1 LNSQLIKKKRKT
13 SAMSKQSKSEKK
25 TEPEAV
31 KKSIIKRIFYWL
43 LMTGI
48 KLSFVVVIA
57 TGIYAIYLDGKVRQ
71 TFEGQRWQVPMQVYG
86 KAEEFKIGEQL
97 SLTHLVSSLRFS
109 GYKKVSTVRNAG
121 EYAFS
126 KNRLI
131 VYRRIFS
138 FDAAMVSAQKITIDV
153 KNGKIS
159 QLYYDNAQVKIVRL
173 EPVLIDRI
181 VPESKE
187 DRVLV
192 SLENV
197 PEKLLDTLLLVE
209 DRNFYFHAGISPL
222 GILRALY
229 KNIRAGR
236 TVQGG
241 STLTQQL
248 VKNMF
253 LTRQKTMWRKVNE
266 AIMALI
272 LEYRYSKDQLLEAYI
287 NEVYLG
293 QNYANGIYGFGLAA
307 EFYFGRSLEQLNHAQ
322 IAMLVGQ
329 VKGPSYYDPWRH
341 PENALTRR
349 DLVLKL
355 MFQNDSLSK
364 HEYQQAIESPL
375 SIRHARRLVKQ
386 KYPAYLQL
394 VKRELTEHLSQYDQQ
409 SGIRVF
415 TGFSHYRQLL
425 LEQTVKEQ
433 LPKLDQDNGKSQLQA
448 AMVVT
453 EIDSGEIQALV
464 GDKESG
470 YAGFNRALNAKRP
483 IGSLIKPAIY
493 LAALER
499 HEQYNLATILEDK
512 KLTVTTA
519 GEKWQPKNYDGKFRG
534 QVSFI
539 DGLVKSLNVP
549 TVNLGMTLGLSNIA
563 DVIFVLG
570 YQQDLIMRPSVL
582 LGALNMSPF
591 EVNQFY
597 LPIANRGFTQQA
609 HSVNQIIS
617 EQGDTLWSW
626 NNINNQ
632 LFSSQASYLID
643 YALND
648 VTKRG
653 TARSLSWRLKGAQL
667 AGKTGTT
674 NDQRDSWFVGY
685 DNRHLVTTWLGRDD
699 NKPTKHTGSSG
710 ALVLF
715 SQYMKKQGIDNLAI
729 SVPEDIAIVSFETK
743 TGNAIAGECAGDII
757 SLPAITTNLNLLQ
770 ECVQPV
776 ESKSSWLEK
785 LFGKKG

>member
-253 LTRQKTMWRKVNE
+253 LTRKKTMWRKVNE

>member
-1 LNSQLIKKKRKT
+1 
-13 SAMSKQSKSEKK
+13 MSKKIKSENDDQPVKK
-25 TEPEAV
+25 TLV
-31 KKSIIKRIFYWL
+31 KRILHWL
-43 LMTGI
+43 LMTCI
-48 KLSFVVVIA
+48 KLGFIGVI
-57 TGIYAIYLDGKVRQ
+57 TLGIYAIYLDGKVRQ
-71 TFEGQRWQVPMQVYG
+71 TFEGQRWQVPVQVYG
-86 KAEEFKIGEQL
+86 KAEELNLGNKL
-97 SLTHLVSSLRFS
+97 SITHLVSSLRFS
-109 GYKKVSTVRNAG
+109 GYKKVRKVRNAG

-131 VYRRIFS
+131 IFRRIFS
-138 FDAAMVSAQKITIDV
+138 FSAAMVTAQKITINV
-153 KNGKIS
+153 KNGKIN
-159 QLYYDNAQVKIVRL
+159 QLYYGNAQVKQVHL
-173 EPVLIDRI
+173 EPVLIDRL
-181 VPESKE
+181 VPDSKE

-192 SLENV
+192 GLENV
-197 PEKLLDTLLLVE
+197 PETLLDTLLLVE
-209 DRNFYFHAGISPL
+209 DRNFYFHSGKSPL

-229 KNIRAGR
+229 TNLRAGR

-253 LTRQKTMWRKVNE
+253 LTRQKTLWRKVNE

-307 EFYFGRSLEQLNHAQ
+307 EFYFGRTLEQLNYEQ
-322 IAMLVGQ
+322 MAMLVGQ

-355 MFQNDSLSK
+355 MFQNDFLSK
-364 HEYQQAIESPL
+364 AQYQQAIESPL

-394 VKRELTEHLSQYDQQ
+394 VKRELTELLSEYDQQ

-415 TGFSHYRQLL
+415 TGFSHYSQLL
-425 LEQTVKEQ
+425 LEQTVSEQ
-433 LPKLDQDNGKSQLQA
+433 LPKLENGNSKNQLQV
-448 AMVVT
+448 AMIVT
-453 EIDSGEIQALV
+453 EITSGEIKAIV

-499 HEQYNLATILEDK
+499 HEQFNLATVLEDK
-512 KLTVTTA
+512 KLTISTGA
-519 GEKWQPKNYDGKFRG
+519 GEQWQPKNYDGKYRG
-534 QVSFI
+534 QVNFI
-539 DGLVKSLNVP
+539 DGLVKSLNIP
-549 TVNLGMTLGLSNIA
+549 TVNLGMTLGLNNIA
-563 DVIFVLG
+563 EVIFVLG
-570 YQQDLIMRPSVL
+570 YQQDLTMRPSIL
-582 LGALNMSPF
+582 LGALAMSPL

-597 LPIANRGFTQQA
+597 LPIANKGYAQQGHA
-609 HSVNQIIS
+609 INQIIS
-617 EQGDTLWSW
+617 EQGDTLWSID
-626 NNINNQ
+626 NENVQ

-643 YALND
+643 YALAD
-648 VTKRG
+648 VTQRG
-653 TARSLSWRLKGAQL
+653 TAKSLSWRLKGKRL

-674 NDQRDSWFVGY
+674 NEQRDSWFVGY
-685 DNRHLVTTWLGRDD
+685 DNKYLVTTWLGRDD
-699 NKPTKHTGSSG
+699 NKPTKLTGSSG

-715 SQYMKKQGIDNLAI
+715 SQYMKKQGVESLTLTI
-729 SVPEDIAIVSFETK
+729 PESIAVVSFESK
-743 TGNAIAGECAGDII
+743 TCNAIDGEGAGSIK
-757 SLPAITTNLNLLQ
+757 LPAITTSLKLLK
-770 ECVQPV
+770 ECAQPI
-776 ESKSSWLEK
+776 EKKSSWLER
-785 LFGKKG
+785 LFGKN